1 MVDGAHRPV
10 VARRILLIAGRLLI
24 ATGVMLLGFVA
35 YQLWGTGIET
45 ARSQRALTE
54 RFNEQLEQS
63 QAPATPAT
71 TAPETTAPPA
81 DEPPGV
87 IQDVGPIEIGD
98 PIAILQ
104 IPRLGVGDA
113 LVAGVGVDEL
123 KTGPGHFPETPL
135 PGQFGRAAIAGH
147 RTSYGQ
153 PFRHIDRLAPGDEI
167 ITTTLA
173 GRFVYRVIDTEIV
186 DPTAYEVIRTTD
198 PGRAELVLIS
208 CHPAFTTDQRMIVTA
223 LLDETASDP
232 IGRSSTYLDFDLLGW
247 DPATA
252 PGMTDGGLT
261 DDGPADAG
269 AGTPSDDAANRSA
282 GEATELIT
290 NTAAID
296 TTAATSLQG
305 AFGTGWFSDPDAAVP
320 LALWGLGLIAIA
332 LGSWQVSRRT
342 GRNLYGLGIGIAPF
356 FVASFFFF
364 QNLSRLMPPG
374 F

>member
-1 MVDGAHRPV
+1 MVDQLRQPAG
-10 VARRILLIAGRLLI
+10 ARRILLVAGRVLI

-35 YQLWGTGIET
+35 YQLWGTGLET

-54 RFNEQLEQS
+54 RFNEQLDETS
-63 QAPATPAT
+63 ELAETSPTM
-71 TAPETTAPPA
+71 PETTMPPE

-87 IQDVGPIEIGD
+87 IQELGPIEIGD

-123 KTGPGHFPETPL
+123 KTGPGHFPETPI

-153 PFRHIDRLAPGDEI
+153 PFRYIDRLAPGDEI

-173 GRFVYRVIDTEIV
+173 GRFVYRVIETEIV
-186 DPTAYEVIRTTD
+186 DPTAYEVIETTD

-223 LLDETASDP
+223 LLDEAVSDP
-232 IGRSSTYLDFDLLGW
+232 IGRSSTYIDW
-247 DPATA
+247 A
-252 PGMTDGGLT
+252 GL
-261 DDGPADAG
+261 G
-269 AGTPSDDAANRSA
+269 AGGGTPAGMANDGLGSETGDLA
-282 GEATELIT
+282 NES
-290 NTAAID
+290 NTAAD
-296 TTAATSLQG
+296 DDPVTAIAAVGAIPANPSLQG
-305 AFGTGWFSDPDAAVP
+305 AFGTGWFSDAGAPIPV
-320 LALWGLGLIAIA
+320 ALWGLGLIVIA
-332 LGSWQVSRRT
+332 VGSWQLSRRT
-342 GRNLYGLGIGIAPF
+342 GRNVFGFAIGIAPF
-356 FVASFFFF
+356 AVVSFFFF